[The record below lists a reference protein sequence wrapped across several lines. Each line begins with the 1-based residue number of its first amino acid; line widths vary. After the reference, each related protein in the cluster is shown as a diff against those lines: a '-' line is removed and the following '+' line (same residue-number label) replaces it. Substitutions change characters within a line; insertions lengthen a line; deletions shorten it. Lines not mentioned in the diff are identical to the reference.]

1 MAGNDQIK
9 QPEIKLVL
17 FKNRLPSICIVII
30 KMELFV
36 EIEIIIKLYK
46 QVDKVNKIKETANE
60 LNTLSYQKHCYKE

>member
-1 MAGNDQIK
+1 M
-9 QPEIKLVL
+9 
-17 FKNRLPSICIVII
+17 PSICIVII

-60 LNTLSYQKHCYKE
+60 LNTLSYQKHCYKEWYPI